1 MCISLTQIS
10 GSKQQALTIMAFKSG
25 GSLGWVCSS
34 FCGSLQTLLQFR
46 FVWGH
51 FSWGGSALYLV
62 FLLDQQTDLENT
74 FEEAGE
80 QKDGPSRLGTHTS
93 ITGL

>member
-1 MCISLTQIS
+1 MLILLWVTADSAS
-10 GSKQQALTIMAFKSG
+10 V
-25 GSLGWVCSS
+25 WVCL
-34 FCGSLQTLLQFR
+34 GVPQR
-46 FVWGH
+46 Y
-51 FSWGGSALYLV
+51 WGGSALYLV

-80 QKDGPSRLGTHTS
+80 QKDSLSRLGTHTS